1 VTDGHFDNKTRVGWA
16 LAVTA
21 SFMVVEAAGG
31 WLSGSLALLADAGH
45 MLTDSLALAVAL
57 YAFRLAERP
66 SDPRRSFGYQR
77 AQVLAALGNGAALVA
92 IVLWIA
98 VEAIGRLFAPQPIA
112 VGTMLVVAIMGLAA
126 NAVAF
131 LILHGGDRNNLNIRG
146 ATLHVL
152 SDLLGSVAA
161 IIAALLIAL
170 FGWVSV
176 DPVLSLV
183 VAALVLRNAW
193 KLLRQSAH
201 ILLEGTPDWLDLDA
215 VRGTLC
221 ADVEGVIGIHHMH
234 AWCLTREH
242 PMVTLHVELAD
253 GSDPGA
259 ALVAIKRILISNF
272 GIDHSTIQLETRGCA
287 DQNIAKNEL
296 CLEGESRAP
305 ESV

>member
-1 VTDGHFDNKTRVGWA
+1 VTGAHYDNQRRVGWA

-21 SFMVVEAAGG
+21 TFMVIEAAGG

-66 SDPRRSFGYQR
+66 SDPRRSYGYQR
-77 AQVLAALGNGAALVA
+77 AQVLAALGNGTALVL
-92 IVLWIA
+92 IVVWIA
-98 VEAIGRLFAPQPIA
+98 IEAVGRLLEPRPIA
-112 VGTMLVVAIMGLAA
+112 VGTMLVVAILGLAA
-126 NAVAF
+126 NAAAF
-131 LILHGGDRNNLNIRG
+131 VILHGGDRNNLNIRG

-161 IIAALLIAL
+161 IIAAVLIAL
-170 FGWVSV
+170 FGWTRV

-215 VRGTLC
+215 VRRVLC
-221 ADVEGVIGIHHMH
+221 SEVSGVVGIHHMH

-242 PMVTLHVELAD
+242 PMVTFHVELSG
-253 GSDPGA
+253 GSDPIA
-259 ALVAIKRILISNF
+259 ALIDIKQILVAKF
-272 GIDHSTIQLETRGCA
+272 GIDHSTVQLETTGCA
-287 DQNIAKNEL
+287 DEAIAGDRH
-296 CLEGESRAP
+296 CMTDMSRVSESA
-305 ESV
+305 